1 MNGLTLAYL
10 GDAYF
15 ELKVRKYLVDKGL
28 TKVNQL
34 HNEAV
39 KFTSSVA
46 QREIITYLLDE
57 QILNEKEISSYKRGR
72 NNSTSGR
79 KNVDAK
85 TYVEATGFEA
95 LIGYLY
101 INDLKRL
108 DEIIDISIN
117 YIVKGESLWA
127 KN

>member
-15 ELKVRKYLVDKGL
+15 ELEVRKYLVDKGL

-34 HNEAV
+34 HNEAI
-39 KFTSSVA
+39 KFTSSNA
-46 QREIITYLLDE
+46 QREIITYLLSLE
-57 QILNEKEISSYKRGR
+57 ILSEKEISAYKRGR

-101 INDLKRL
+101 IYDLNRL
-108 DEIIDISIN
+108 DEIVNISIN
-117 YIVKGESLWA
+117 YIVKGESL
-127 KN
+127 